1 MLAGNDKTYLYHNST
16 IALNGDDGKIVWYYQ
31 HLNDNWDLDHP
42 FERLLVDTAVA
53 PDPSEVAWINPHGIV
68 SCDVKDDA
76 GKVSRWTL
84 EMGSPSA
91 MTRVGWDRN
100 SLSPGDVV
108 KIDVNPA
115 KNGTNFGRLLR
126 VAKADGKMLRYIEPG
141 SRGEPRQN

>member
-1 MLAGNDKTYLYHNST
+1 MKLAMATLAVLVTLLITTIPGFGHHSDVAYERTAIELKTAT
-16 IALNGDDGKIVWYYQ
+16 IVK
-31 HLNDNWDLDHP
+31 
-42 FERLLVDTAVA
+42 
-53 PDPSEVAWINPHGIV
+53 VAWINPHAVV

-115 KNGTNFGRLLR
+115 KNGTKFGRLLR
-126 VAKADGKMLRYIEPG
+126 VTKTDGSTLDYREPLR
-141 SRGEPRQN
+141 Q

>member
-1 MLAGNDKTYLYHNST
+1 MKK
-16 IALNGDDGKIVWYYQ
+16 IAS
-31 HLNDNWDLDHP
+31 
-42 FERLLVDTAVA
+42 LVVMVILFITTTPGFAHHAAVA
-53 PDPSEVAWINPHGIV
+53 YQRTSIELKNATIVKVPWINPHGIV

-84 EMGSPSA
+84 EMGSPAA

-115 KNGTNFGRLLR
+115 KNGTKFGRLLR
-126 VAKADGKMLRYIEPG
+126 VTKTDGKTLDYREPLR
-141 SRGEPRQN
+141 Q

>member
-1 MLAGNDKTYLYHNST
+1 MRIT
-16 IALNGDDGKIVWYYQ
+16 IATLTLVLTVLIAAAPGFAHHSDVAYGKTAIELKSATIVKI
-31 HLNDNWDLDHP
+31 
-42 FERLLVDTAVA
+42 
-53 PDPSEVAWINPHGIV
+53 AWINPHAVV
-68 SCDVKDDA
+68 SCDVKDDT

-115 KNGTNFGRLLR
+115 RNGTKFGRLLR
-126 VAKADGKMLRYIEPG
+126 VTKTDGKTLDYREPLR
-141 SRGEPRQN
+141 Q

>member
-1 MLAGNDKTYLYHNST
+1 MKIRIAALAVVMNLF
-16 IALNGDDGKIVWYYQ
+16 IAIVPGFAHHSDVAY
-31 HLNDNWDLDHP
+31 
-42 FERLLVDTAVA
+42 ERTSIELKNVTVVK
-53 PDPSEVAWINPHGIV
+53 VAWINPHAVV

-100 SLSPGDVV
+100 SLSPGDMV

-115 KNGTNFGRLLR
+115 KNGTKFGRLLR
-126 VAKADGKMLRYIEPG
+126 VTKTDGKTLDYREPLR
-141 SRGEPRQN
+141 Q